1 MIDPIPQRHALS
13 FRNGIFGSVTPGIMH
28 LLSKSSY
35 MRGRQCEKALFLLKN
50 KRELATPPSVSLQA
64 IFDQGSLVGD
74 LACTRFPGGI
84 DCSAEDHREYGAA
97 LENTKAALL
106 THDVIYEAAFQHED
120 VLAVMDILLRD
131 GDGWKAIEVKSSTSV
146 KQQFLEDAALQYHVI
161 TSTGLKLN
169 SIHVMHID
177 NNYVRQGQIDVEQL
191 FAMKDVTAE
200 VLKKQADVRST
211 IEKLKAMLAA
221 GIEPQREIGTH
232 CDDPYECSFKEHCWK
247 HLPVPSVFDLAYG
260 KVKGHELFQQGII
273 RLDDVPDDIPLNP
286 RQRKQIDVHR
296 SGSPSIEPERIK
308 RFLDQLKYPV
318 FCLDFETFSSA
329 IPPFPG
335 TRPFQGIPFQ
345 YSIHM
350 IDGLGNDP
358 RHFEFIAD
366 ASGDPRPELLDRL
379 LIDLGD
385 QGTIL
390 AYNLAFETGKLRELA
405 RWRPSASPAIEKLLS
420 RCHDLAKP
428 FQKQWYYD
436 RGMNGRYSIK
446 LVLPALVPEFSYA
459 DLEVSDGMMAST
471 FFAQLISGSYTG
483 DREQL
488 RRNMLEYCKL
498 DTLAMVKLL
507 QVLERVA
514 AE

>member
-1 MIDPIPQRHALS
+1 
-13 FRNGIFGSVTPGIMH
+13 MH

-35 MRGRQCEKALFLLKN
+35 MRGKQCEKALYLLKN
-50 KRELATPPSVSLQA
+50 KRELASPPSVSLQA

-84 DCSAEDHREYGAA
+84 DCSAEDHREYGPA
-97 LENTKAALL
+97 LEKTRQALL

-120 VLAVMDILLRD
+120 VLAVMDILVRN

-146 KQQFLEDAALQYHVI
+146 KEQFVDDAALQYHVI
-161 TSTGLKLN
+161 TSCGVKLK

-177 NNYVRQGQIDVEQL
+177 NSYVRQGPIDVQQL
-191 FAMKDVTAE
+191 FAIQDVTAE
-200 VLKKQADVRST
+200 VLKRQPDVRST
-211 IEKLKAMLAA
+211 IERLKAMLAA
-221 GIEPQREIGTH
+221 GVEPEREIGPH
-232 CDDPYECSFKEHCWK
+232 CDSPYSCDFKEHCWK
-247 HLPVPSVFDLAYG
+247 HLPVPSVFDLAHG
-260 KVKGHELFQQGII
+260 KVKGHELFDQGIV
-273 RLDDVPDDIPLNP
+273 RLDDVPDDLPLNP

-296 SGSPSIEPERIK
+296 NGSPSIEPERIK
-308 RFLDQLKYPV
+308 HFLDQLRYPV
-318 FCLDFETFSSA
+318 YCLDFETFSSA
-329 IPPFPG
+329 IPPFDG

-345 YSIHM
+345 YSIHV
-350 IDGLGNDP
+350 IDRPGSDP
-358 RHFEFIAD
+358 KHHEFIGD
-366 ASGDPRPELLDRL
+366 ASGDPRGELLDRL
-379 LIDLGD
+379 LINLGD
-385 QGTIL
+385 HGTIL
-390 AYNLAFETGKLRELA
+390 AYNLPFEAGKLRELE
-405 RWRPSASPAIEKLLS
+405 RWKPQAAPAIEKLLS
-420 RCHDLAKP
+420 RCLDLATP

-446 LVLPALVPEFSYA
+446 LVLPALVPEFSYD

-471 FFAQLISGSYTG
+471 YFAQLINGSYTG

-514 AE
+514 V